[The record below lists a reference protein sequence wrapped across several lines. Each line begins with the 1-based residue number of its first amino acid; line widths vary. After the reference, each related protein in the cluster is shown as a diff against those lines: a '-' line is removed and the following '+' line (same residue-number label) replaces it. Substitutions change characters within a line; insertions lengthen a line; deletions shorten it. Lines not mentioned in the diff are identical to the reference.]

1 MRRAG
6 EARAFWVRAVLLATL
21 AIGLVSAGGCA
32 IVRRVPRETVAP
44 AGEVVLPTFRCADT
58 YLLRAEINGK
68 GPFLLMV
75 DTGAAGTLLTPA
87 AAAQLEDAIQP
98 TIFPMVG
105 ATGKWV
111 TAKRSVRID
120 SLKAGGLELRGFDAV
135 VVELTGFAHAMGGT
149 LDGIIGYP
157 AFRDVV
163 LTFDYPRGEV
173 RAGGEGVAEGP
184 RTEKL
189 HDRFAPSIKMDLQGT
204 RRTVVLDTGSSGSL
218 SLPKSDALKY
228 VQRPRV
234 VGTVLALGGIDLRW
248 EGRLAGD
255 LELGGHA
262 LREPIVDSSKSLP
275 LLGSDIM
282 RFFVVRFDQ
291 KARLAEFVRAETE
304 PVTFPSTFG
313 IGVGGMPEPGGYRVL
328 HVLEGLPARA
338 AGLKV
343 GDLIETIDGR
353 KVMDLFCDQHALY
366 TEPGRAVLEVVRDGE
381 RIKMGVDVVVM
392 VP

>member
-6 EARAFWVRAVLLATL
+6 EARAFPVRVLVLAL
-21 AIGLVSAGGCA
+21 VAIGLVSAGGCA
-32 IVRRVPRETVAP
+32 VVRRVPRETIAP
-44 AGEVVLPTFRCADT
+44 EHEVVLPTFRCADT
-58 YLLRAEINGK
+58 YLVRAEINGK

-75 DTGAAGTLLTPA
+75 DTGAAGTLLTPG

-111 TAKRSVRID
+111 TAKRCVRID
-120 SLKAGGLELRGFDAV
+120 SLKAGALELRGFDAV

-157 AFRDVV
+157 AFRDTV
-163 LTFDYPRGEV
+163 LTLDYPRGEV
-173 RAGGEGVAEGP
+173 RVGGEGVKDGP
-184 RTEKL
+184 AAEKL

-218 SLPKSDALKY
+218 SLPRSDGLKY

-248 EGRLAGD
+248 EGRLAGE

-291 KARLAEFVRAETE
+291 KARLAEFVREDSE
-304 PVTFPSTFG
+304 PVVFPSTFG

-328 HVLEGLPARA
+328 HVLEGLPAEA

-353 KVMDLFCDQHALY
+353 KVMDLFCDEHAMY
-366 TEPGRAVLEVVRDGE
+366 TEPGRAALVVLRNGE
-381 RIKMGVDVVVM
+381 RMELAVDVVAL